1 LENFDELDS
10 PTATL
15 LIDHLRF
22 VTLSMLRDGL
32 YTSLEALVEAG
43 AFEGPAVVLPERSL
57 GDLEEQLGEPAVAYR
72 NFHPGKDTDVIA
84 GSEAFVGMVLRD
96 LPGIRRS
103 AGDGPGWVSPGVD
116 LEELRQRRC
125 RSIVVVTDYM
135 GTGTQITDFVRSLTR
150 NRTIR
155 SWQSFG
161 WVKLYVV
168 AFASSPAAIERV
180 RRAHDVTDAWMV
192 EAAPTFET
200 APWSTAIRE
209 AVTSLCITKCRLRP
223 SLALGFRKSAGLFVT
238 ERGAPNNLPAVLW
251 QDVAGWTPLFRDR
264 PVAPEFAASSAD
276 YRGDDSLPDLAKRIG
291 QERLGR
297 NERLRNMRGTSRQL
311 LSALILL
318 NRGNRSAGTLSA
330 ELRVSVDRVEA
341 LLEFAKSLGFVDAE
355 GRITQGGRKEIAAN
369 KAGMRRTT
377 ADLTGTDAPYYPSSL
392 R

>member
-1 LENFDELDS
+1 MENFDDFDS
-10 PTATL
+10 PTAAL

-32 YTSLEALVEAG
+32 YTSLDALAEAG
-43 AFEGPAVVLPERSL
+43 AFEAPSVVLPERS
-57 GDLEEQLGEPAVAYR
+57 LEEQLGEPAVAYQ

-103 AGDGPGWVSPGVD
+103 TSDGPGWVSPGMD

-135 GTGTQITDFVRSLTR
+135 GTGTQVTDFVASLTR

-180 RRAHDVTDAWMV
+180 RRARHVTDAWMV

-200 APWSTAIRE
+200 APWSADIRE

-251 QDVAGWTPLFRDR
+251 QDVNRWTPLFRDR
-264 PVAPEFAASSAD
+264 TVPPEFAASLTD

-297 NERLRNMRGTSRQL
+297 SERLGNMRGTSRQL
-311 LSALILL
+311 LSTLILL
-318 NRGNRSAGTLSA
+318 NRGNRSAATLSA
-330 ELRVSVDRVEA
+330 ELGVSVDRVEA
-341 LLEFAKSLGFVDAE
+341 LLEFAKSLRFVDAE
-355 GRITQGGRKEIAAN
+355 GRITQDGRKEIAAN
-369 KAGMRRTT
+369 KAGLRRTT